1 MMSAEMLR
9 DEEQQQAPHGE
20 SHPEGAEG
28 AREGEGQGRRRR
40 RRGGRNRGERG
51 DRGPREQFG
60 NEASPADAIES
71 RAAELEEARAPQHEA
86 VDTPSHQHTHA
97 RHEAR
102 DEQHD
107 REAVRHE
114 PVAPTMAQAPAAPTF
129 QPMAA
134 PVAFREV
141 SQHDEDSAESQS
153 HRPQRKRRHGSE
165 HAEQQQELQLVETQS
180 NAPASM
186 PADEDDLPRRTKP
199 RRRRAQATIEEPLKL
214 VETQPGTQPQD
225 GAPTP

>member
-1 MMSAEMLR
+1 MGQRICAIPECGRPVSARGLCQTHYR
-9 DEEQQQAPHGE
+9 QVRTDGE
-20 SHPEGAEG
+20 SKSIRPYRKRRSGT
-28 AREGEGQGRRRR
+28 RKLQGLSIST
-40 RRGGRNRGERG
+40 EC
-51 DRGPREQFG
+51 
-60 NEASPADAIES
+60 ADAIES
-71 RAAELEEARAPQHEA
+71 RAAEFEEARAPQHEA
-86 VDTPSHQHTHA
+86 VDAPSRQHTHA

-114 PVAPTMAQAPAAPTF
+114 PVAPTMSQAPAAPTF

-141 SQHDEDSAESQS
+141 SQHDEDGAESES
-153 HRPQRKRRHGSE
+153 HRPQRKRRHGAE
-165 HAEQQQELQLVETQS
+165 HGEQQQALQLVETQA
-180 NAPASM
+180 NAPAQM
-186 PADEDDLPRRTKP
+186 PAEEDDLPRRTKP